1 MVYGAIF
8 IPMESPR
15 TIQGRQ
21 IGANELA
28 TIRRLITSHPDW
40 HRTRISQELCREW
53 NWCNEAGQLKD
64 IAARSLLRKLDY
76 QGLIQLPAPVRSA
89 NNAFR
94 NRSDRQGTLEFESLR
109 VEGRLSDLQPLQ
121 ILQVT
126 RKQDVQ
132 LFRTLLQQ
140 YHYLGYSGPVGE
152 NLKYLVYDR
161 QERVLGCLLYGAA
174 AWRVASRDLFIG
186 WDEAARKSGLS
197 RIANNMRFLILP
209 GIRVPHLASHLL
221 AMISRR
227 ISSDWQEKYGHPIL
241 LLETFVEQQRFAG
254 TCYKAANWISVG
266 ETTGRT
272 RNHSNGIP
280 MAPIKSVWLYP
291 LHRSFVKRL
300 TGSAMVPDRP

>member
-1 MVYGAIF
+1 
-8 IPMESPR
+8 MESPF

-21 IGANELA
+21 IGASELA
-28 TIRRLITSHPDW
+28 TIRGLIATHPNW

-53 NWCNEAGQLKD
+53 NWCNEAGRLKD
-64 IAARSLLRKLDY
+64 IAARSLLRKLDH

-109 VEGRLSDLQPLQ
+109 IEGRLSDLQPLR

-140 YHYLGYSGPVGE
+140 HHYLGYSGPVGE
-152 NLKYLVYDR
+152 NLKYLVYDC
-161 QERVLGCLLYGAA
+161 QERVLGCLLYVAA
-174 AWRVASRDLFIG
+174 AWRVASRDSFIG
-186 WDEAARKSGLS
+186 WDESARQRGLS

-209 GIRVPHLASHLL
+209 DIRVSHLASHLL
-221 AMISRR
+221 ALVSRR
-227 ISSDWQEKYGHPIL
+227 ISNDWQAKYGHPIL
-241 LLETFVEQQRFAG
+241 LLETFVEQRRFAG
-254 TCYKAANWISVG
+254 TCYKAANWIPVG

-272 RNHSNGIP
+272 RNHSNGSP
-280 MAPIKSVWLYP
+280 MAPVKSVWLYP

-300 TGSAMVPDRP
+300 VKPNRMLDGDGS

>member
-1 MVYGAIF
+1 
-8 IPMESPR
+8 MESPR

-21 IGANELA
+21 IGASELA
-28 TIRRLITSHPDW
+28 TIRGLITSHPDW

-64 IAARSLLRKLDY
+64 IAARSLLRKLDQ

-94 NRSDRQGTLEFESLR
+94 NRSDRQGMLELEPLR
-109 VEGRLSDLQPLQ
+109 IEGRLSDLQPLR

-126 RKQDVQ
+126 RTADVQ

-140 YHYLGYSGPVGE
+140 HHYLGYSGPVGE

-174 AWRVASRDLFIG
+174 AWRVASRDRFIG
-186 WDEAARKSGLS
+186 WDEAARKGGLS

-209 GIRVPHLASHLL
+209 DIRVPHLASHLL

-227 ISSDWQEKYGHPIL
+227 ISNDWQAKYGHPIL
-241 LLETFVEQQRFAG
+241 LLETFVEQQRFTG

-272 RNHSNGIP
+272 RNHSNGVP
-280 MAPIKSVWLYP
+280 RAPVKSVWLYP

-300 TGSAMVPDRP
+300 AGSVMMPDVQGS

>member
-1 MVYGAIF
+1 MAYGAIF

-94 NRSDRQGTLEFESLR
+94 NRSDRQGTLEFESLQI
-109 VEGRLSDLQPLQ
+109 EGRLSDLQPLQ

-272 RNHSNGIP
+272 RNCI
-280 MAPIKSVWLYP
+280 APL
-291 LHRSFVKRL
+291 
-300 TGSAMVPDRP
+300 

>member
-1 MVYGAIF
+1 
-8 IPMESPR
+8 MESLR

-21 IGANELA
+21 IGSDELA
-28 TIRRLITSHPDW
+28 AIRELISSHPDW
-40 HRTRISQELCREW
+40 HRTRLSQELCREW
-53 NWCNEAGQLKD
+53 NWCNEAGRLKD
-64 IAARSLLRKLDY
+64 IAARSLLRKLDH

-94 NRSDRQGTLEFESLR
+94 NRSDQQGTLEFESLR
-109 VEGRLSDLQPLQ
+109 IEGRLSDLQPLR

-132 LFRTLLQQ
+132 LFRMLLQQ
-140 YHYLGYSGPVGE
+140 HHYLGYSGPVGE
-152 NLKYLVYDR
+152 NLRYLVYDR

-174 AWRVASRDLFIG
+174 AWRVASRDRFIG
-186 WDEAARKSGLS
+186 WNETARKCGLS

-209 GIRVPHLASHLL
+209 DIRVPHLASHLL

-227 ISSDWQEKYGHPIL
+227 ISNDWQAKYGHPIL

-254 TCYKAANWISVG
+254 TCYKAANWIPVG

-272 RNHSNGIP
+272 RNHSNGAP
-280 MAPIKSVWLYP
+280 MAPVKSVWLYP
-291 LHRSFVKRL
+291 LHRSFVMRL
-300 TGSAMVPDRP
+300 AGPAMIPDGP

>member
-1 MVYGAIF
+1 
-8 IPMESPR
+8 MESPF

-21 IGANELA
+21 IGASELA
-28 TIRRLITSHPDW
+28 TIRGLIATHPNW

-53 NWCNEAGQLKD
+53 NWCNEAGRLKD
-64 IAARSLLRKLDY
+64 IAARSLLRKLDH

-109 VEGRLSDLQPLQ
+109 IEGRLSDLQPLR

-140 YHYLGYSGPVGE
+140 HHYLGYSGPVGE
-152 NLKYLVYDR
+152 NLKYLVYDC

-174 AWRVASRDLFIG
+174 AWRVASRDSFIG
-186 WDEAARKSGLS
+186 WDESARQHGLS

-209 GIRVPHLASHLL
+209 DIRVSHLASHLL
-221 AMISRR
+221 ALVSRR
-227 ISSDWQEKYGHPIL
+227 ISNDWQAKYGHPIL
-241 LLETFVEQQRFAG
+241 LLETFVEQRRFAG
-254 TCYKAANWISVG
+254 TCYKAANWIPVG

-272 RNHSNGIP
+272 RNHSSGRS
-280 MAPIKSVWLYP
+280 MAPVKSVWLYP
-291 LHRSFVKRL
+291 LHRSFQKHLVGTAMMPDGK
-300 TGSAMVPDRP
+300 GS